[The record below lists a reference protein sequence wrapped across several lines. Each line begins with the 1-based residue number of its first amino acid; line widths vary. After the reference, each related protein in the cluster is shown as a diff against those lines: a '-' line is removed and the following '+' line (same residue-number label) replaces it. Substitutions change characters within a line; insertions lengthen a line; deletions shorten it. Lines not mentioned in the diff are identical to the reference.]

1 MMFDNF
7 FALTNVLLFN
17 IFGKMIHS

>member
-7 FALTNVLLFN
+7 FVLTNVLLFN